1 MPVKKVTANT
11 TAQTITT
18 VEKHKK
24 CKITAINVDNQHSA
38 DLTLTLLDTFTPD
51 SSHGVSSPSAK
62 EIEKW
67 VQTVGTGTTASFDK
81 NELEGLECLGTVK
94 MKASDTSTSCV
105 IVVHY
110 QWT

>member
-24 CKITAINVDNQHSA
+24 CKITAINVDNQHTA

-67 VQTVGTGTTASFDK
+67 VQTVGTGKTASFDK
-81 NELEGLECLGTVK
+81 NELESLECLGTVK